1 VIENRSNWAGAVP
14 YGRRMELRLDPA
26 LAQALD
32 DLADAQDRL
41 PEEVAEEA
49 VRRYLGEQ
57 GAQVRTL
64 ATRLADEHA
73 DLLKRLGE

>member
-1 VIENRSNWAGAVP
+1 MIENRSNRAGSVP

-32 DLADAQDRL
+32 DLADARDRL
-41 PEEVAEEA
+41 PEQVAEEA
-49 VRRYLGEQ
+49 VRRYLGEE
-57 GAQVRTL
+57 GAHVRTL

>member
-1 VIENRSNWAGAVP
+1 
-14 YGRRMELRLDPA
+14 MEQLTLRLDPA

-57 GAQVRTL
+57 GTRVRTL
-64 ATRLADEHA
+64 ATRLAQEHA
-73 DLLKRLGE
+73 DLLKRLGQ